1 MAEITLKGNP
11 IHTNDQLPT
20 EGKSAPDFKLTK
32 TDLSDVSLKD
42 FKGKR
47 ILLNI
52 FPSLDTDVCAASV
65 RKFNAQ
71 AGDLDNTVVVSVSK
85 DLPFAHNRFCST
97 EGLDNVV
104 STTQL
109 RSDSTFAKDYGIE
122 IVDGPM
128 AGLMARSVVVV
139 DEDGTVKYTELV
151 PEIAQEPDYQKA
163 IDALK

>member
-11 IHTNDQLPT
+11 IHTNDNLPT
-20 EGKSAPDFKLTK
+20 EGKSAPDFLLTK

-42 FKGKR
+42 FAGKK

-52 FPSLDTDVCAASV
+52 FPSLDTDVCANSV

-71 AGDLDNTVVVSVSK
+71 AGDLENTVVLSVSK

-97 EGLDNVV
+97 EGLDKVI

-109 RSDSTFAKDYGIE
+109 RPESTFARDYGIE
-122 IVDGPM
+122 ITDGLM
-128 AGLMARSVVVV
+128 AGLMARSVVVI
-139 DEDGTVKYTELV
+139 DESGKVKYTQLV
-151 PEIAQEPDYQKA
+151 PEIAQEPDYQSA
-163 IDALK
+163 IDALN

>member
-32 TDLSDVSLKD
+32 TDLSDVSLND

-47 ILLNI
+47 VLLNI

-71 AGDLDNTVVVSVSK
+71 AGDLENTVVLSVSK

-128 AGLMARSVVVV
+128 AGLMARSVVVI

>member
-20 EGKSAPDFKLTK
+20 EVKSAPDFKLTK
-32 TDLSDVSLKD
+32 TDLSDVSLND

-47 ILLNI
+47 VLLNI

-71 AGDLDNTVVVSVSK
+71 AGDLENTVVLSVSK

-128 AGLMARSVVVV
+128 AGLMARSVVVI

>member
-32 TDLSDVSLKD
+32 TDLSDVSLND

-47 ILLNI
+47 VLLNI

-71 AGDLDNTVVVSVSK
+71 AGDLDNTVVLSVSK

-128 AGLMARSVVVV
+128 AGLMARSVVVI